1 MGNSNKKIKLPL
13 LSREFKEVD
22 KNEDKTPNIKYY
34 FKSLWR
40 KFSKIISIN
49 LIMLFLIIPIAVAIF
64 AYVLLMPRMFVFT
77 DTMFPA
83 LNGIN
88 MINDSPIIDV
98 LLSVTSVS
106 MEVTT
111 VTMGAG
117 AIVIGVCTLFL
128 LITFGWQN
136 LASTYLARELYR
148 GRSVFVFSDY
158 FYSIKKNFKQGFWI
172 GVLDFIIS
180 AVLVFDF
187 VYFNSQPSQLTTNL
201 MFWGICGVSVIY
213 IWMRFYIY
221 LLLIT
226 FDLPIK
232 KIFKNAL
239 IFTALG
245 IKRNIVSS
253 LWILLVGGLNLA
265 LGFAL
270 LPANFVVVLILPF
283 FYFLGFA
290 QFTTVYAAYP
300 VVDKYMIAP
309 YYDEYGN
316 PRSEENTEPE
326 EE

>member
-1 MGNSNKKIKLPL
+1 MSNSEKKFKLPFV
-13 LSREFKEVD
+13 SREFKEVD
-22 KNEDKTPNIKYY
+22 KNEDKTPNIRYY

-49 LIMLFLIIPIAVAIF
+49 LIMLFTVIPIAIAVF
-64 AYVLLMPRMFVFT
+64 AYFLLMPRMFVFT
-77 DTMFPA
+77 DTMFPI

-88 MINDSPIIDV
+88 MISDSPTVDV
-98 LLSVTSVS
+98 LLNIMGNS
-106 MEVTT
+106 MDVTT

-117 AIVIGVCTLFL
+117 SIVIAVCALFL
-128 LITFGWQN
+128 LITYGWQN

-148 GRSVFVFSDY
+148 GRSVFVVSDY
-158 FYSIKKNFKQGFWI
+158 FYSIKKNLKQGFAL
-172 GVLDFIIS
+172 GVIDFIIS
-180 AVLVFDF
+180 AVLIFDF
-187 VYFNSQPSQLTTNL
+187 IYFYNQPSELVSNL

-221 LLLIT
+221 LLLVT

-245 IKRNIVSS
+245 IKRNIVAS
-253 LWILLVGGLNLA
+253 LWIVLVGGLNIA

-270 LPANFVVVLILPF
+270 LPANFVIFLILPF

-290 QFTTVYAAYP
+290 QYTTVYAAYP
-300 VVDKYMIAP
+300 VVNKYMIEP

-316 PRSEENTEPE
+316 PRSDENKSFE